1 MFEITMHLPDGTA
14 KVVAVNAVPQRGD
27 YCYVPDDKTF
37 FPHDAMYRVMGVEH
51 QIGTWDGSRRSSL
64 IVVYLELK

>member
-14 KVVAVNAVPQRGD
+14 KVVAVNSVPNRGD

-37 FPHDAMYRVMGVEH
+37 TLKGAMYRVLGVEH
-51 QIGTWDGSRRSSL
+51 QIGTWDGSVLSSL
-64 IVVYLELK
+64 IVIYLELP

>member
-14 KVVAVNAVPQRGD
+14 KVVAVNSAPNKGD

-37 FPHDAMYRVMGVEH
+37 IPQDAIYRVSGVEH
-51 QIGTWDGSRRSSL
+51 QIGTWDGSVLSSL
-64 IVVYLELK
+64 IVVYLELP